1 MNQLGKFIENK
12 RRELGLSLR
21 AFAEM
26 CDISHSYLDS
36 LEKGMDARS
45 GKPVS
50 PTIETLQKLASGL
63 KISLI
68 DVLRIGG
75 FIESSEDQNK
85 SVTINDDELISF
97 IREISPKL
105 SPEERVDLKEVI
117 RIFVK
122 KAKQS
127 KK

>member
-1 MNQLGKFIENK
+1 MNQLGKFIELK
-12 RRELGLSLR
+12 RKELGLSLR

-26 CDISHSYLDS
+26 CEISHSYLDS

-45 GKPVS
+45 RKPVS
-50 PTIETLQKLASGL
+50 PTIETLQKLALGL
-63 KISLI
+63 KMSLI
-68 DVLRIGG
+68 EVLRVGG
-75 FIESSEDQNK
+75 FIDSSLGQNN
-85 SVTINDDELISF
+85 SVVINDDELVSF

-122 KAKQS
+122 KFQQS